1 MVTEP
6 GVEIIR
12 VKSGVNM
19 SIVEI
24 LSIVKVT
31 GPYQWKLGLKNID
44 KIIWTS
50 LDCHVMYTDE
60 WMVWRDEMRKEREK
74 TNISRSS
81 ITNYMAS
88 QQMIV
93 PMIICKV
100 VRMNDRMNEIREKNN
115 SIHHAFGCLNE
126 WVHEWDLLLWY
137 MNERKS

>member
-1 MVTEP
+1 
-6 GVEIIR
+6 
-12 VKSGVNM
+12 
-19 SIVEI
+19 
-24 LSIVKVT
+24 
-31 GPYQWKLGLKNID
+31 
-44 KIIWTS
+44 
-50 LDCHVMYTDE
+50 
-60 WMVWRDEMRKEREK
+60 MVWRDEMRKEREK

-126 WVHEWDLLLWY
+126 
-137 MNERKS
+137 